1 MAEFAAG
8 NAEAPRFS
16 WTKMADWIREPFK
29 FQQTPV
35 PMACAQLEQHLP
47 KLSPENRKKLIMD
60 RVSMEIRAGS

>member
-1 MAEFAAG
+1 M
-8 NAEAPRFS
+8 
-16 WTKMADWIREPFK
+16 KMADWIREQFK